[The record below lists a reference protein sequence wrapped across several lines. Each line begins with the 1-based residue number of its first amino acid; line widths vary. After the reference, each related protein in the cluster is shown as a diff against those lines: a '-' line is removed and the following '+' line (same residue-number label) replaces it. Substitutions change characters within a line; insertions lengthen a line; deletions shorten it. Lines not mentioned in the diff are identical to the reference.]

1 MIVLLIVALLFAV
14 LAIIFAVQ
22 NAAPVT
28 VTFLLWQFQGSL
40 ALILLLTFVLG
51 VVVAMLAALPGMVRR
66 SSEIAGYKKK
76 LAEMHRLTE
85 PPEKKEAPVQDR

>member
-1 MIVLLIVALLFAV
+1 MIVLLIVALLIAV

-51 VVVAMLAALPGMVRR
+51 VMVALLAVLPGIVRR
-66 SSEIAGYKKK
+66 SREIAGYKKK
-76 LAEMHRLTE
+76 LAEVQRLTE
-85 PPEKKEAPVQDR
+85 PAEQKN

>member
-1 MIVLLIVALLFAV
+1 MILLLIMSLLIAV
-14 LAIIFAVQ
+14 LAIVFAVQ

-28 VTFLLWQFQGSL
+28 VTFLLWQFKGSL

-51 VVVAMLAALPGMVRR
+51 VMVALLAVLPGIVRR

-76 LAEMHRLTE
+76 LTEMQRLTE
-85 PPEKKEAPVQDR
+85 SAERKD

>member
-1 MIVLLIVALLFAV
+1 MILLLIMSLLIAV
-14 LAIIFAVQ
+14 LAIVFAVQ

-28 VTFLLWQFQGSL
+28 VTFLLWQFKGSL

-51 VVVAMLAALPGMVRR
+51 VIVALLAVLPGIVRR

-76 LAEMHRLTE
+76 LAEVQRLTE
-85 PPEKKEAPVQDR
+85 SAERKD